1 MDDHQR
7 TISSGGARQ
16 GIVDSRA
23 VIQHMMAAYPP
34 LFFSATENGIN
45 FYFLGISYFKLH
57 REN

>member
-23 VIQHMMAAYPP
+23 VIQHMIAAYPP
-34 LFFSATENGIN
+34 LFFSARKWNQLL
-45 FYFLGISYFKLH
+45 FLGDFLF
-57 REN
+57 